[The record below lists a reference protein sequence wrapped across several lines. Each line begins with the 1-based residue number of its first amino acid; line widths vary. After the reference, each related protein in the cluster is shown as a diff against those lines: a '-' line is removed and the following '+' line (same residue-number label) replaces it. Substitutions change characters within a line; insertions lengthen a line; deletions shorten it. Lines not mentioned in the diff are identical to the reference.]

1 MNFDVIWT
9 RPERPARGPAP
20 AYSRAQI
27 TAAGIKIADAEGL
40 DALSMRR
47 VAKDLGAGTMSLYR
61 YVRTKDELIQLMID
75 EVVGETVPEDF
86 ERAGDWR
93 ADLRAIARMMRDS
106 MRRHPWILTRE
117 GELTFGPNTL
127 RVTEVTIGS
136 LDGLGLNIDEMMSLA
151 GIVQSYVSGTVRAE
165 KAEDELDRRTGST
178 RMERMQAYAP
188 YARDLLSTGRYPILE
203 RIIMEAEQPHM
214 DPDQRFD
221 YGLER
226 ILDGIAG
233 TLPDRNQIV

>member
-1 MNFDVIWT
+1 VSFEVIWT

-27 TAAGIKIADAEGL
+27 TAVSVKLADAEGL

-47 VAKDLGAGTMSLYR
+47 VARELGAGTMSLYR
-61 YVRTKDELIQLMID
+61 YIRTKDELIQLMID
-75 EVVGETVPEDF
+75 EVVGETVPADF
-86 ERAGDWR
+86 ARTGDWR
-93 ADLRAIARMMRDS
+93 ADLWAIAHLMRDS
-106 MRRHPWILTRE
+106 MRRHPWMLARE
-117 GELTFGPNTL
+117 GEFSFGPNTL
-127 RVTEVTIGS
+127 RVVETVIGS
-136 LDGLGLNIDEMMSLA
+136 LDGLGLNIDEMMSLT
-151 GIVQSYVSGTVRAE
+151 GMVQSYVSGTVRAE
-165 KAEDELDRRTGST
+165 NAEAELDRRTRTT
-178 RMERMQAYAP
+178 REERMQIYAP
-188 YARDLLSTGRYPILE
+188 YARRMLDTGRYPILE

-233 TLPDRNQIV
+233 SLPDQNQIV